1 MSLSLKRKA
10 LEGAVAG
17 LVLVS
22 LAGCASPNTYQMSP
36 TPSIIPSATP
46 SSPPSVETSITYSN
60 AQYGFTFNLPL
71 SWQGYTLINDQW
83 QGWDSASGKVVQT
96 GLLLS
101 VRHPL
106 WTSVNKRQDIPILI
120 FTLDQWNA
128 LGREEFNMGA
138 APIPPSELGRNAQF
152 VFALPARYNYAFP
165 TGYQEVEQI
174 LQGKPLHTS

>member
-1 MSLSLKRKA
+1 MSPSLTKKMLVGVA
-10 LEGAVAG
+10 LVIALA
-17 LVLVS
+17 S
-22 LAGCASPNTYQMSP
+22 LAGCASQSPSDTNP
-36 TPSIIPSATP
+36 TPIATP
-46 SSPPSVETSITYSN
+46 SPSPSTADSITYTNS
-60 AQYGFTFNLPL
+60 QYGFTFTLPQ
-71 SWQGYTLINDQW
+71 SWTGYTLVNDQW

-106 WTSVNKRQDIPILI
+106 WTLANKRQDIPILI

-138 APIPPSELGRNAQF
+138 APISPSELNRNAKF

-165 TGYQEVEQI
+165 TGYQEVDQI
-174 LQGKPLHTS
+174 LQSKPLHAN